1 MTKSVYDALSL
12 SLSYLFMALGVA
24 IVLCGAAWARADRRA
39 RKAAAEPGAE
49 AVGYLKLTGGTSKRV
64 SPKQRFPVPVEGTV
78 GSARA
83 CDVYI
88 PSAEIP
94 GKAGR
99 FTLTQAGMLLSPVV
113 GGSVS
118 VNGMAYR
125 VPVLLDEDSR
135 VEWGSL
141 SFQLN
146 LLDGARDLA
155 AARITPPLS
164 DGSTVEEEPPARWS
178 SRLRRGL
185 PLGAV
190 ESDEPTEADDSDGTD
205 GTDETDETDYPVDT
219 DDSDELTESA
229 ATDAE

>member
-1 MTKSVYDALSL
+1 MTKPVYDALSL

-39 RKAAAEPGAE
+39 RKAASEPSTE

-64 SPKQRFPVPVEGTV
+64 SPKQWFPVPVEGTV

-99 FTLTQAGMLLSPVV
+99 FTLTQVGMLFSPVG

-118 VNGMAYR
+118 VNGIAYR

-164 DGSTVEEEPPARWS
+164 DGSTVEEEPSARRLF
-178 SRLRRGL
+178 RLRRGS
-185 PLGAV
+185 PLDSV
-190 ESDEPTEADDSDGTD
+190 ESDESA
-205 GTDETDETDYPVDT
+205 ETDESDESDEIDYPVDT
-219 DDSDELTESA
+219 DDADELTESA